1 MGELSQSCKR
11 ISLRIQLLFDDVQS
25 LTDAEQEQIMEIIRV
40 RLDEWQ
46 ALKGLDYPTEKLSER
61 ADPNP
66 TPPKMAKLTTNLQG
80 RKENLLSQKPT
91 PSISPTKPHTITTV
105 ASPTKAPQTLTSV
118 TPRTVDMHNNLVE
131 MDSEP
136 VDHNNQISNEL
147 DINSFGRDTSNSQD
161 TSTLIDAIK
170 QEYEDDDNDETDDVN
185 YDSNFTDISIK
196 TESDINNSIDQ
207 VKEEQI
213 EDDDCVP
220 PESLKKPT
228 GKSKRKMSTVRTYI
242 CPEDGCLFRSTRK
255 WNLQE
260 HQKNVHSNP
269 AERPLCDTC
278 GRHFKNKRGLI
289 LHLKYDHEN
298 RLMCSACPKTFG
310 TQSGLDEHFS
320 RIHKGEGKIFIC
332 NEDGCV
338 KFFRRNQA
346 LESHINSCHR
356 KCYEFAC
363 PNLSCERK
371 FPCQKK
377 LNAHKVECG
386 KKFSVTC
393 TKCDKK
399 FNTYNGMNDHRRA
412 MHGSETYRCECGKVY
427 TFRSGLAAHLKKFN
441 HRKV

>member
-228 GKSKRKMSTVRTYI
+228 GKSKRKMDLVIIQGVKRAAPRRHICEECGNLFNSKSALNTHCKEQHGQGVMCSFKGCEKVLASSSRLHRHERIHTRGERI
-242 CPEDGCLFRSTRK
+242 LCDACTKSFCSKATLLNHLKTCRGIPTSPGRFECPECKKRYIRKADKNRHIRVEHEGSYISCIIEGCIETFKWRK
-255 WNLQE
+255 NFLQ
-260 HQKNVHSNP
+260 HMAK
-269 AERPLCDTC
+269 
-278 GRHFKNKRGLI
+278 
-289 LHLKYDHEN
+289 
-298 RLMCSACPKTFG
+298 
-310 TQSGLDEHFS
+310 
-320 RIHKGEGKIFIC
+320 
-332 NEDGCV
+332 
-338 KFFRRNQA
+338 
-346 LESHINSCHR
+346 SHGIND
-356 KCYEFAC
+356 
-363 PNLSCERK
+363 N
-371 FPCQKK
+371 
-377 LNAHKVECG
+377 
-386 KKFSVTC
+386 
-393 TKCDKK
+393 
-399 FNTYNGMNDHRRA
+399 
-412 MHGSETYRCECGKVY
+412 
-427 TFRSGLAAHLKKFN
+427 
-441 HRKV
+441 